1 MSRSGTIS
9 APLPAPEVV
18 DAESA
23 SEMERY
29 GIVRVPIDYF
39 HVGGFRYT
47 SLKEAIAQA
56 KRQRPD
62 GGLH

>member
-1 MSRSGTIS
+1 MSRSGTVS
-9 APLPAPEVV
+9 APSPVPEVV

-23 SEMERY
+23 TEMERY

>member
-1 MSRSGTIS
+1 MSRSGTVS
-9 APLPAPEVV
+9 APSPAPEVV

-23 SEMERY
+23 TEMERY